1 MLLPFVIM
9 DEHYDYSERS
19 DERSNPDP
27 SLHDRSHYT
36 RMCNKLRDHLDQ
48 QTMLELVKIPEAE
61 RPPQYQKYRACP
73 RSDAHK
79 LRNKFTPPSTWT
91 YYDEDVVLFLAEA

>member
-27 SLHDRSHYT
+27 SLHDRFHYT